1 MKRVVKKQ
9 LKEDEFVST
18 LTKVFRF
25 VQERSKE
32 IIIAA
37 VAVGSIALLYAGL
50 RLIQASNVRKESRM
64 VTRLLDLRADL
75 NTKPENLAE
84 MEKLAGKGKFARL
97 AHVLIATHWVEQGD
111 MQKAKAALAKIGG
124 GTKDFVHY
132 QAQDLLAQVLL
143 YEKQYDQAIAI
154 YDQISKEKPKDY
166 GLDIILFHKAEA
178 LEGKGETKE
187 AAALYKKI
195 QEDFPQS
202 YYGYDASGRA
212 RKLESGI

>member
-1 MKRVVKKQ
+1 MKRVIKKQ

-25 VQERSKE
+25 VQKRSKE

-37 VAVGSIALLYAGL
+37 IAVAFIALLYAGL
-50 RLIQASNVRKESRM
+50 RLMQAGNVRKESRM
-64 VTRLLDLRADL
+64 LTRLLDLRADL

-97 AHVLIATHWVEQGD
+97 AYVLIATHWVEQGD
-111 MQKAKAALAKIGG
+111 MEKAKSALAKVGG
-124 GTKDFVHY
+124 GTKDFLHY

-143 YEKQYDQAIAI
+143 REKQYDQAIAI
-154 YDQISKEKPKDY
+154 YDQIFKENPKDY
-166 GLDIILFHKAEA
+166 GLDVVLFHKAEA

-187 AAALYKKI
+187 AVALYKKI

-212 RKLESGI
+212 RKLETGL

>member
-1 MKRVVKKQ
+1 MKRVIKKQ

-18 LTKVFRF
+18 LTKIFRF
-25 VQERSKE
+25 VQKRSKE

-37 VAVGSIALLYAGL
+37 AAVGFIAILYAGL
-50 RLIQASNVRKESRM
+50 RLIQVNNMRKESRM

-84 MEKLAGKGKFARL
+84 IEKLAGKGKFARL
-97 AHVLIATHWVEQGD
+97 AYVLTATYWVEQGD
-111 MQKAKAALAKIGG
+111 MEKAKAALAKVGG
-124 GTKDFVHY
+124 GTKDFIYY
-132 QAQDLLAQVLL
+132 QAQDLLARVLFR
-143 YEKQYDQAIAI
+143 EKQYDQAITI
-154 YDQISKEKPKDY
+154 YDQVFKESPKDY
-166 GLDIILFHKAEA
+166 CLDVILFHKAEV

-187 AAALYKKI
+187 ALALYKKI

-212 RKLESGI
+212 RKLESGL